1 MATSLVEL
9 LIAAAERAPAKVA
22 LRRQHAAWTY
32 GDLTR
37 GAAAAA
43 AALRESDVEPGD
55 RVGLLLRNCPEYVA
69 FFYGALAARLV
80 VVPLNVQERASVL
93 ALQVAHSGTRM
104 VVGDPDHPEWDA
116 LRRALPVDFPMLPVP
131 CRDAENSAS
140 AFEAAIGT
148 RAGRPLE
155 PPNVA
160 CDDMAM
166 LLYTSGTT
174 GRPKGVMLSHG
185 NLVANNDAILAYLK
199 LGPEDVGL
207 TVMPFHFSYGN
218 SVLHTHLAA
227 GATLLLEDNLAY
239 PHVVVH
245 RLQEDRVTGF
255 SGVPSTF
262 AILMSRCRL
271 HASRIRALR
280 TLPIPSTSTSRPGR
294 LSSTSKVRSPNR
306 RTIREASSG
315 PMPFTRPEPR

>member
-9 LIAAAERAPAKVA
+9 LIAAAERDPGKVA

-32 GDLTR
+32 GDLTH

-43 AALRESDVEPGD
+43 AALREGDVEPGD

-131 CRDAENSAS
+131 CRDAEKSAS
-140 AFEAAIGT
+140 AFQAAIGA
-148 RAGRPLE
+148 RVSRPLE
-155 PPNVA
+155 PPNVGR
-160 CDDMAM
+160 DDMAM

-174 GRPKGVMLSHG
+174 GRP
-185 NLVANNDAILAYLK
+185 
-199 LGPEDVGL
+199 
-207 TVMPFHFSYGN
+207 
-218 SVLHTHLAA
+218 
-227 GATLLLEDNLAY
+227 
-239 PHVVVH
+239 
-245 RLQEDRVTGF
+245 R
-255 SGVPSTF
+255 
-262 AILMSRCRL
+262 
-271 HASRIRALR
+271 ASC
-280 TLPIPSTSTSRPGR
+280 
-294 LSSTSKVRSPNR
+294 
-306 RTIREASSG
+306 
-315 PMPFTRPEPR
+315 